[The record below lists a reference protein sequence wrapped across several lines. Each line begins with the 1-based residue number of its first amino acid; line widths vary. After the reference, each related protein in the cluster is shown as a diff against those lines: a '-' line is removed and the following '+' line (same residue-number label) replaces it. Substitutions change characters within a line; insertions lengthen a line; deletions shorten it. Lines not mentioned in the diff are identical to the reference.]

1 MAKKFLSNIGKSAD
15 IRQLISHT
23 DVDQTTVTLVLDEL
37 RTLKVKMKTNR
48 QDELTVRCSD
58 TDKRATVI
66 LHLPYQGDA
75 AASADIIDHTDNT
88 ESTST

>member
-15 IRQLISHT
+15 IRRLISHT
-23 DVDQTTVTLVLDEL
+23 DVDRATVTLVLDEL
-37 RTLKVKMKTNR
+37 RTLVVKMKTDGR
-48 QDELTVRCSD
+48 DELTVRCRD

-75 AASADIIDHTDNT
+75 TASADIIDHTDMT